1 MIDGLRE
8 SDYIGVESQEEWI
21 FKDLGEGEFKKGGG
35 GVGGVVFK
43 PV

>member
-35 GVGGVVFK
+35 GGWWCLNQYK
-43 PV
+43 